1 MQLVSMEI
9 DGFKSFAHKTTIK
22 FQSGMTGIIGPNG
35 SGKSNVIEAIRW
47 VMGEQSAKN
56 LRGGKMVDVIF
67 NGSKDHHPLNRAVVK
82 MTLDNSDHYLQSEYS
97 EITVTRKLYRNGD
110 SEYLI
115 NDRRVR
121 LKDIVDLFIDSGIG
135 RESFS
140 IISQGRV
147 AEVFNG
153 QSSDRRRIIE
163 TVAGVAKYKQNK
175 ITAEKKLQETGER
188 LDRVNDI
195 VVELE
200 RRLDPLKEESSLAQ
214 DYLEQKQKLD
224 QFDRTRTVRQV
235 LNDQEQLA
243 AIRQQLTNAN
253 QLSAQ
258 YDRQVQQ
265 SKATLQKLQA
275 SRRQVLQKKDQ
286 AQNLVTA
293 KVEEIAKLKN
303 QQSLSSI
310 RQEQR
315 EKDQQRLQTQK
326 QQVNEQQV
334 NLQAQLE
341 QNEQEVAKLKA
352 KILTGKKELKDLQ
365 SLSAAE
371 HVKKLQHQLEQL
383 QEEQVDLM
391 QQQTTLHNERVYL
404 KQNHERHLNVV
415 KQDQQNLVE
424 NQQQLTVVRQ
434 KLDDYQSSQRASK
447 DAFLKVKQELNTA
460 NQHRQKLQEQ
470 YEQTQR
476 KWYQS
481 LGVARSAEQQVK
493 NYQAM
498 LADYTGYYA
507 GVQTVLKARQQ
518 FPGLS
523 GSVSELI
530 KVPAQYTTAIE
541 TVLGS
546 QLQQLVVDNQNTGKQ
561 IINYLVRQRGGRVT
575 ILPLDTIRPGWTP
588 ATLTAIKQLPG
599 LIGPAI
605 ELIQYPARF
614 SKVVEHLLSTT
625 VVVDNLDHAT
635 TISRAGRHQL
645 RVVTL
650 DGQLINASG
659 AMTGGANR
667 HQRQGLLSQKQQLTH
682 LKQNAAQEQTTA
694 TALEDQVQKLV
705 NARQANQQMI
715 QELQTQFETKRQTM
729 EQTQTAMKVTQ
740 DRLKELQRR
749 AQAFKFQSN
758 QQNDQQTSFA
768 KQLKTNE
775 IQTVNLNQQL
785 ADAKE
790 QVQSIKKQITKLESN
805 ASSQNQVIHQLEQQ
819 LAVDEE
825 RQRQFVNRHD
835 EFSHQQIELQQQVRE
850 IEQQIRELA
859 DGSNDDE
866 NNDRNQEAALEK
878 ANGVLSNARQI
889 VSECSHQ
896 QTTLEGQ
903 IDQATA
909 ENERLQELTR
919 AVLDDVSGLNDQKG
933 HLEAEIDQG
942 LNKLSEQYSMT
953 LNEAQ
958 QNQAEISNEELQRQ
972 IKLLKRGLAELGH
985 VNLGSIDEY
994 KEVAHRYQF
1003 LNGQKEDLL
1012 AAKAQL
1018 ESTMNKMDDQVK
1030 QRFIQT
1036 FNQVSKSFTK
1046 TFQQIFNGGQAKLI
1060 LTDPDDLLETGVD
1073 IMAQPPG
1080 KKNQQLSLL
1089 SGGEKALTAIAL
1101 LFAILKVRP
1110 VPFAILDEPEAAL
1123 DDVNVDRFANYL
1135 ERFGNSGPQFIVI
1148 THRKGTMRNADVLYG
1163 VTMQE
1168 SGISEVVSVDVNK
1181 TLGNSKMNDEVN

>member
-22 FQSGMTGIIGPNG
+22 FQPGMTGIIGPNG

-47 VMGEQSAKN
+47 VMGEQSAKT

-115 NDRRVR
+115 NDHRVR

-147 AEVFNG
+147 AEIFNG
-153 QSSDRRRIIE
+153 QPSDRRRIIE

-175 ITAEKKLQETGER
+175 VTAEKKLQETGER

-195 VVELE
+195 VAELE

-224 QFDRTRTVRQV
+224 QFDRTQTVRQV
-235 LNDQEQLA
+235 LKDQEELKT
-243 AIRQQLTNAN
+243 IRQKLAQAD
-253 QLSAQ
+253 QMSGQ
-258 YDRQVQQ
+258 YDQQ
-265 SKATLQKLQA
+265 AQQAKATLQELQET
-275 SRRQVLQKKDQ
+275 RRQVLQKKDQ
-286 AQNLVTA
+286 AQNQVTA

-315 EKDQQRLQTQK
+315 EKDQQRLQSQK
-326 QQVNEQQV
+326 QQLMDRQEE
-334 NLQAQLE
+334 LKTQLE
-341 QNEQEVAKLKA
+341 HNEEQTAALHD
-352 KILTGKKELKDLQ
+352 KILASQKELKDLQ
-365 SLSAAE
+365 SLSAAD
-371 HVKKLQHQLEQL
+371 HVKKLQQQLEQL
-383 QEEQVDLM
+383 QDQQVDLM
-391 QQQTTLHNERVYL
+391 QQLTSLHNERVYL
-404 KQNHERHLNVV
+404 KQNHERSLNIV
-415 KQDQQNLVE
+415 KQDQQNLIE
-424 NQQQLTVVRQ
+424 GQQQLRSVRAQ
-434 KLDDYQSSQRASK
+434 LNDHQATLQSTTTEFSKVEKALNAAS
-447 DAFLKVKQELNTA
+447 
-460 NQHRQKLQEQ
+460 QHRQQLQNQ
-470 YEQTQR
+470 YEQVQ
-476 KWYQS
+476 KQWYQS
-481 LGVARSAEQQVK
+481 LGTARSAEQQVK

-507 GVQTVLKARQQ
+507 GVQTVLKNRQQ
-518 FPGLS
+518 FPGLA

-530 KVPAQYTTAIE
+530 KVPARYTTAIE

-546 QLQQLVVDNQNTGKQ
+546 QLQQLVVDSQMTGKQ
-561 IINYLVRQRGGRVT
+561 IINYLVSRRGGRVT
-575 ILPLDTIRPGWTP
+575 ILPLDTIRAGWTP
-588 ATLTAIKQLPG
+588 QTLAEVRQMPGWIGRAT
-599 LIGPAI
+599 
-605 ELIQYPARF
+605 ELIQFPEQF
-614 SKVVEHLLSTT
+614 SKVIDHLLSTT

-635 TISRAGRHQL
+635 AISRAGRHQL

-667 HQRQGLLSQKQQLTH
+667 HQRQGLLSQKQRLTQLKKA
-682 LKQNAAQEQTTA
+682 LQQEQTNTSV
-694 TALEDQVQKLV
+694 LEEKVQKLAT
-705 NARQANQQMI
+705 ARQANQETI
-715 QELQTQFETKRQTM
+715 QDLQTQFNTRRQAM
-729 EQTQTAMKVTQ
+729 EQAQTAVKVAEN
-740 DRLKELQRR
+740 RLNELQRR
-749 AQAFKFQSN
+749 VQAFEFQRN
-758 QQNDQQTSFA
+758 QRNDQQSSFA
-768 KQLKTNE
+768 DQVKANETKTTDLNEQLSTAKQ
-775 IQTVNLNQQL
+775 
-785 ADAKE
+785 
-790 QVQSIKKQITKLESN
+790 QVQTIKNQIAELESN
-805 ASSQNQVIHQLEQQ
+805 ASSQDQVVHQLEQR
-819 LAVDEE
+819 LAVAQE
-825 RQRQFVNRHD
+825 RLHQLTNRHD
-835 EFSHQQIELQQQVRE
+835 ELSHQLAEIKQQLVGL
-850 IEQQIRELA
+850 EQQLHELA
-859 DGSNDDE
+859 RGADDDE
-866 NNDRNQEAALEK
+866 TAGQDQKAAL
-878 ANGVLSNARQI
+878 ADAQNVLSNARQT
-889 VSECSHQ
+889 VEECSAK
-896 QTTLEGQ
+896 QTTLEEQ
-903 IDQATA
+903 LDQATA
-909 ENERLQELTR
+909 KNERLQELTR
-919 AVLDDVSGLNDQKG
+919 AVLNDVSGLNDQKG
-933 HLEAEIDQG
+933 HLEADIDQG

-953 LNEAQ
+953 LQEAQ
-958 QNQAEISNEELQRQ
+958 HNQADITDEELQRQ
-972 IKLLKRGLAELGH
+972 IKLLKRGLAEIGN
-985 VNLGSIDEY
+985 VNLGSIEEY
-994 KEVAHRYQF
+994 KQVSERYQF
-1003 LNGQKEDLL
+1003 LNSQKDDLL

-1018 ESTMNKMDDQVK
+1018 ESTMNEMDDQVK
-1030 QRFIQT
+1030 QRFVKT
-1036 FNQVSKSFTK
+1036 FNQVSASFTE

-1168 SGISEVVSVDVNK
+1168 SGISEVVSVDVAK
-1181 TLGNSKMNDEVN
+1181 TLGESKTNQ